1 MIDDN
6 MTTDRSTSSTSSN
19 LVTNATGGIVKTVI
33 LPYDELNNLK
43 AECEY
48 LKQYKIQQKALFEE
62 AIQGYQKDKVIRLQE
77 SQLKEQDF
85 QENIQN
91 LTAGLKKREEESYEL
106 SKGYF
111 QFKHEIQ
118 RAKDKLT
125 DERELLLIER
135 RALED

>member
-48 LKQYKIQQKALFEE
+48 LKQYKI
-62 AIQGYQKDKVIRLQE
+62 
-77 SQLKEQDF
+77 
-85 QENIQN
+85 
-91 LTAGLKKREEESYEL
+91 
-106 SKGYF
+106 
-111 QFKHEIQ
+111 
-118 RAKDKLT
+118 
-125 DERELLLIER
+125 
-135 RALED
+135 